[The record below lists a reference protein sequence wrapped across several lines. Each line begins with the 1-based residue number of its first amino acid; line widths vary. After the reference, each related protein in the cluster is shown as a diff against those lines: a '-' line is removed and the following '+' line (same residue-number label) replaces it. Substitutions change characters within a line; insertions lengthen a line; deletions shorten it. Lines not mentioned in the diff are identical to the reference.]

1 MRLRCRS
8 GICGRLS
15 EDASP
20 YQRAPYRTAACRRA
34 FTLVELLIASIL
46 MAMILC
52 IAVGFTMFAS
62 RSISGTVAQSTV
74 NTQAGHLIE
83 FIQLRARVAISIGIS
98 AGGNLLTLGFDDD
111 TNFDSDND
119 GTAYND
125 QDHQEEFFIRDK
137 DGQIATTGD
146 NSLIYRPKVG
156 TATEKVLIPSGLR
169 KLPNRNFFTLTNG
182 SAVLVRYG
190 IVDSYAR
197 DYYQAI
203 EIEGTVLPLN
213 RTLSTNFVS
222 VLP

>member
-1 MRLRCRS
+1 VRLRTGNGGGS
-8 GICGRLS
+8 
-15 EDASP
+15 A
-20 YQRAPYRTAACRRA
+20 A

-46 MAMILC
+46 MALILV
-52 IAVGFTMFAS
+52 ASVVFTIFAS

-74 NTQAGHLIE
+74 NTQAGHAIE
-83 FIQLRARVAISIGIS
+83 FVQMRARIATSVSINP
-98 AGGNLLTLGFDDD
+98 GGNVLTLGFDDD

-125 QDHQEEFFIRDK
+125 RDHQEEFSIRDK

-146 NSLIYRPKVG
+146 NALIYRPKLG
-156 TATEKVLIPSGLR
+156 TPAEKLLVPIGIR
-169 KLPNRNFFTLTNG
+169 KLPNKNFFTLTNG
-182 SAVLVRYG
+182 SAVLVRFG
-190 IVDSYAR
+190 IIDSYAR

-222 VLP
+222 VVP